1 MKILYANKFFF
12 RKGGAEIVMFDE
24 MSFMRNSNVEV
35 IEFSMDNP
43 QNLPSPYSSYFV
55 SERNYHSD
63 SLLTKIKSAA
73 TFIHSPEAVSKITAL
88 IRGARPDI
96 LHCHNI
102 YHQLTP
108 SIITAA
114 ARLDVP
120 VVLTLHDFKIVCPIY
135 TRSREGATCTSCS
148 KNRFWP
154 VVAHRCAGRSLSKSI
169 LLWAEANYHSFKGS
183 YDHVSK
189 IVVPSRFMRD
199 IIAPRVGPEKV
210 VHVPNGVDASRIE
223 VGTGDGGY
231 VLYCGRLSP
240 EKGIETLLQAH
251 AEDNNAWRLVVAGT
265 GRTEQ
270 DLRSRYPLA
279 EFRGHLN
286 GADLAKLL
294 SEASVV
300 VAPSECEEN
309 CPLSVIE
316 AMAYGKPV
324 VASRVGGIP
333 ELVREGETGL
343 LFQPADRRDL
353 SAKIQTMMNDLEL
366 RRRFGRLGRKVVES
380 EYSLDG
386 HGHTLLSLYQ
396 GLSRA
401 EQAA

>member
-1 MKILYANKFFF
+1 
-12 RKGGAEIVMFDE
+12 
-24 MSFMRNSNVEV
+24 
-35 IEFSMDNP
+35 
-43 QNLPSPYSSYFV
+43 
-55 SERNYHSD
+55 
-63 SLLTKIKSAA
+63 
-73 TFIHSPEAVSKITAL
+73 
-88 IRGARPDI
+88 
-96 LHCHNI
+96 
-102 YHQLTP
+102 
-108 SIITAA
+108 
-114 ARLDVP
+114 
-120 VVLTLHDFKIVCPIY
+120 
-135 TRSREGATCTSCS
+135 
-148 KNRFWP
+148 
-154 VVAHRCAGRSLSKSI
+154 
-169 LLWAEANYHSFKGS
+169 
-183 YDHVSK
+183 
-189 IVVPSRFMRD
+189 MRD

-223 VGTGDGGY
+223 AGTGDGGY

-240 EKGIETLLQAH
+240 EKGVETLLQAH

-279 EFRGHLN
+279 EFRGHQN

-294 SEASVV
+294 GEASVV
-300 VAPSECEEN
+300 VVPSEWEEN

-324 VASRVGGIP
+324 VGSRVGGIP

-353 SAKIQTMMNDLEL
+353 SAKIRTMMNDLEL

-380 EYSLDG
+380 EYSLDS

-396 GLSRA
+396 GLSRG